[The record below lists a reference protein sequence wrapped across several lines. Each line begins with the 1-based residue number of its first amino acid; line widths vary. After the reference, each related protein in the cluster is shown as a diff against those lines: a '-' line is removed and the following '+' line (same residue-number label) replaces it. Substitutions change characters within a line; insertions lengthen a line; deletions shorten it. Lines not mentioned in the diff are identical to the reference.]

1 MIFVTKKET
10 VFFQLP
16 ESESKNLEFD
26 RIESRICQ
34 NSTELNLE
42 FLFAR
47 KFF

>member
-26 RIESRICQ
+26 RIKSRISQ

-42 FLFAR
+42 FAR
-47 KFF
+47 IRQN